1 MDEPET
7 CKGFLLAE
15 KRIPIRYQDRI
26 RPYQCRV
33 TFDLTRPRKVLIE
46 CLESIH
52 ELGVW
57 LPGKTFFIE
66 VSSGAEPIECAAS
79 SLKQTIMGPKAEAR
93 ATLIPLSSPVCVDTN
108 SPILRVN
115 AAIIN
120 LSNYW
125 FDHPQKL
132 DFRLEDGTW
141 VFEFTP
147 VEESTFLYP
156 RELQSK
162 LYFFSYHLTL
172 RRADGSTFTC
182 LDAHQQLNL
191 LSTFLSFCTEHWVS
205 AALVEGVDET
215 GAVVMEE
222 WGTRMVA
229 PRHEPSNW
237 LDAHHG
243 SAMVEAFPGFARLML
258 DADWK
263 EAVRTAVYWYVRADT
278 NHVGPD
284 GAIILLQ
291 AALERLAWHI
301 LVQQRRAI
309 SEDSFS
315 KRLPAADQLRLLL
328 DTSSIPL
335 ELPVDLAQLTMVGKG
350 ANWVDGP
357 QAFVEV
363 RNQIVHPRK
372 RHKMKGARAYYEALQ
387 LGKWYL
393 ELILL
398 RAFGFNGLYAKRLK
412 IPRYV
417 GDVEAVP
424 WV

>member
-1 MDEPET
+1 
-7 CKGFLLAE
+7 LN
-15 KRIPIRYQDRI
+15 
-26 RPYQCRV
+26 
-33 TFDLTRPRKVLIE
+33 RPRKVLIE

-52 ELGVW
+52 ELGIL

-66 VSSGAEPIECAAS
+66 MSSGAEPIECAAS
-79 SLKQTIMGPKAEAR
+79 SLKQTIMRPKAEAR
-93 ATLIPLSSPVCVDTN
+93 TTLIPLSSPVCVDTN

-172 RRADGSTFTC
+172 RRSDGSAFTC

-229 PRHEPSNW
+229 SRHEPSNW

-258 DADWK
+258 DADCK

-291 AALERLAWHI
+291 AALARLAWHI

-357 QAFVEV
+357 
-363 RNQIVHPRK
+363 
-372 RHKMKGARAYYEALQ
+372 RHS
-387 LGKWYL
+387 
-393 ELILL
+393 
-398 RAFGFNGLYAKRLK
+398 
-412 IPRYV
+412 
-417 GDVEAVP
+417 
-424 WV
+424 